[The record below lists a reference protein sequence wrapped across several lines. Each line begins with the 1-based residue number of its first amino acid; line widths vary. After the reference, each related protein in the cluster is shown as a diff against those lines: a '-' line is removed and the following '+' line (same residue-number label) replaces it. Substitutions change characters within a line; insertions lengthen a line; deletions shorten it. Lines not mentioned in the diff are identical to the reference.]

1 MKQTLASPIPV
12 PVRSTDPWYRTFHD
26 LMPNRIR
33 EILLVSS
40 HYDAFILEE
49 DGRLTERIF
58 TEYSELN
65 LSTAPRITHVATGAR
80 AFELLAERRFDLVL
94 TMVRIADTDVS
105 AFARE
110 VKQRYPSMPVVL
122 LVLTEAD
129 LQHFPGGVD
138 ATAIDHVFWW
148 TGDARILLAIVKLI
162 EDSLNAPH
170 DTATAGVRVIIVVED
185 SVRRY
190 SSFLSLLYGELM
202 TQSGSL
208 VAEGVNDLQRLMR
221 MRARPKLL
229 LARTFEEAMALFGRY
244 DEYVVALISD
254 VRYPRG
260 GEEDP
265 QAGFDLVR
273 EIRRRNPDLA
283 ILLQSAEPENAARAA
298 ELGVLYADKNS
309 SSLLKQI
316 RQFVTESLGFG
327 DFVFRMPDRREVARA
342 RDMYELEEKVR
353 TVPGEALAFHAT
365 RNHFSIWLMARS
377 MFALARQLRSRT
389 IDEVGGTEGLRRY
402 LLQVLEE
409 ARIKQQEGV
418 ITDFSARQPFGGN
431 RFVRLGNGSIGGKA
445 RGLAFVNSLLVRD
458 GMDDR
463 YPGLRVRIPKSLAIP
478 TDEYD
483 KFFER
488 NQIIENGTRH
498 SEQEMLR
505 RCLAGRLSDELRS
518 NLRRA
523 VELMRG
529 PLAVRSSSL
538 LEDSQLQPFA
548 GIYATYMLPN
558 NHPDPEV
565 RFEQLCLAVKAVYAS
580 TFSDDAR
587 AYIAGTPYSIEEE
600 KMAVLIQEV
609 VGQGYGK
616 RFYPAISGVA
626 VSYNY
631 YPVGHQKAH
640 DGLAMAALGLGVTVV
655 QGGAALQFS
664 PSTPSVIPQFGK
676 PKEYLQFGQ
685 SRFFALDMTRDTV
698 DFQAGDNA
706 TLVQCDLSAAE
717 EDGILGLVGSVYSYD
732 DDLIRDNLSLP
743 GPRVVTFNN
752 ILKWE
757 ELPLAPALAGLLKLF
772 REGMGCPVE
781 IEFAVDAGDWGR
793 PARGPERQQPCLYVL
808 QVRPQAVQ
816 VIEQNVR
823 TEGFPPEEIFCC
835 TDRSL
840 GHGVVEGIRD
850 IVYVKR
856 QDLEAHETPQVAR
869 EVGEMNAR
877 LSAEKRPY
885 LLIGPGRWGSSDPRL
900 GVPVKWSEIAGAKV
914 MVETDFKN
922 RDVEPSQGSHFFHNV
937 TSFRIG
943 YLTLSNVD
951 RRATAERR
959 RCDFEWLRK
968 QPAFAETA
976 EVCHVRLE
984 SPLRII
990 LDGRKSTAAILK
1002 PA

>member
-1 MKQTLASPIPV
+1 MNQPLANPIPV

-26 LMPNRIR
+26 LMPNRVR

-40 HYDAFILEE
+40 PYDAFILEE

-80 AFELLAERRFDLVL
+80 AFGLLTERRFDLVL

-110 VKQRYPSMPVVL
+110 VKQRYPSLPVVL

-129 LQHFPGGVD
+129 LQHLPGGVD

-148 TGDARILLAIVKLI
+148 TGDARILLAIIKLI
-162 EDSLNAPH
+162 EDSRNAPH
-170 DTATAGVRVIIVVED
+170 DTATAGVRAIIVVED

-202 TQSGSL
+202 AQSGSL
-208 VAEGVNDLQRLMR
+208 VAEGVNDLHRLMR

-229 LARTFEEAMALFGRY
+229 LARTFEEAMGLFERY
-244 DEYVVALISD
+244 EEYVVALISD

-265 QAGFDLVR
+265 KAGFDLSR
-273 EIRRRNPDLA
+273 QIRARHPDLA
-283 ILLQSAEPENAARAA
+283 ILLQSAEPENAARAD

-309 SSLLKQI
+309 PRLLKQI
-316 RQFVTESLGFG
+316 RHFVTESLGFG
-327 DFVFRMPDRREVARA
+327 DFVFRMPDGREVARA
-342 RDMYELEEKVR
+342 KDMYELEEKVR
-353 TVPGEALAFHAT
+353 TVPAESLLFHAT
-365 RNHFSIWLMARS
+365 HNHFSVWLMARS
-377 MFALARQLRSRT
+377 MFVLARQLKPRT
-389 IDEVGGTEGLRRY
+389 IEEVGGTEGLRRY

-409 ARIKQQEGV
+409 ARIQQQEGV
-418 ITDFSARQPFGGN
+418 ITDFSTRQPSGGN

-445 RGLAFVNSLLVRD
+445 RGLAFVNSLLARN
-458 GMDDR
+458 GMDER

-488 NQIIENGTRH
+488 NAIVENGTRH

-565 RFEQLCLAVKAVYAS
+565 RFDQLCRAVKAVYAS

-587 AYIAGTPYSIEEE
+587 AYIAATPYSIEEE

-609 VGQGYGK
+609 VGQRYGE

-631 YPVGHQKAH
+631 YPVGHQKAQE
-640 DGLAMAALGLGVTVV
+640 GLAMVALGLGVTVV
-655 QGGAALQFS
+655 QGGTALQFS
-664 PSTPSVIPQFGK
+664 PSTPSVLPQFGR
-676 PKEYLQFGQ
+676 PSELLQFGQ

-698 DFQAGDNA
+698 DFLAGDTA

-717 EDGILGLVGSVYSYD
+717 EDGILGLVGSVYSHD

-743 GPRVVTFNN
+743 GTRVVTFNN

-757 ELPLAPALAGLLKLF
+757 ALPLAPALADLLAVF

-781 IEFAVDAGDWGR
+781 LELAVDAGDWGR
-793 PARGPERQQPCLYVL
+793 PARGAKRRLPCLYVL
-808 QVRPQAVQ
+808 QVRPQATQ
-816 VIEQNVR
+816 LLEQNV
-823 TEGFPPEEIFCC
+823 EPGELPPEQVLCC

-869 EVGEMNAR
+869 EVGELNAR

-900 GVPVKWSEIAGAKV
+900 GVPVKWAEITGAKV
-914 MVETDFKN
+914 IVETDFQG

-943 YLTLSNVD
+943 YLTLSNVE
-951 RRATAERR
+951 RRASAERR
-959 RCDFEWLRK
+959 RCDFDWLRK
-968 QPAFAETA
+968 HPACAESP

-984 SPLRII
+984 RPLRVY
-990 LDGRKSTAAILK
+990 LDGRKSSAVILK